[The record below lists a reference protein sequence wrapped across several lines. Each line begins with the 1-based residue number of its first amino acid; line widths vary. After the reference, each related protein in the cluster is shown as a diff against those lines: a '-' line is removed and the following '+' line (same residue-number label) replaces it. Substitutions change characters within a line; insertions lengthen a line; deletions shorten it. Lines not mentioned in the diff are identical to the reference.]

1 VATVNQLPPTLILH
15 RYFGSWGDTLR
26 PSLGVGLN
34 YTFFFDAEAT
44 PALESYTGGPTEIK
58 LKPSFGLGV
67 FAGMQYQLG
76 RRIHLKLTL
85 GYVDVKTTGTLTTR
99 DTMLSSRSP
108 VLQDYPPPVNLIAS
122 NPATQGILDSLI
134 RDVARSRGGTLG
146 TYERKIDSKLDPYVA
161 LLSVGYSF

>member
-1 VATVNQLPPTLILH
+1 
-15 RYFGSWGDTLR
+15 LR
-26 PSLGVGLN
+26 PSLGIGLN

-67 FAGMQYQLG
+67 FAGMQYQVS

-85 GYVDVKTTGTLTTR
+85 GYVDVRTTGTLTTR
-99 DTMLSSRSP
+99 DTMLNSRSP
-108 VLQDYPPPVNLIAS
+108 VLQDYPPPINQIAS
-122 NPATQGILDSLI
+122 NPVTQGILDSVI